1 MYQQAAQAYRQANK
15 TVANPRDLE
24 SGLLLRAAAR
34 LQAISD
40 DWTRQ
45 DKELDQ
51 ALTFNRKLWTILVSF
66 ATGET
71 SELPHDLQENIAN
84 LATFIFK
91 RTMDTMIEPTPEKL
105 TDRKS
110 TRLNSSHNSESR
122 MPSSA

>member
-1 MYQQAAQAYRQANK
+1 MYQQAAHAYRQANR
-15 TVANPRDLE
+15 TVTNPRDLE

-40 DWTRQ
+40 DWTSSER
-45 DKELDQ
+45 DLDQ

-71 SELPHDLQENIAN
+71 SELPPDLQNNIAN

-91 RTMDTMIEPTPEKL
+91 RTMDTMIEPKPEKL
-105 TDRKS
+105 AALININRAIAAGL
-110 TRLNSSHNSESR
+110 RN
-122 MPSSA
+122 

>member
-34 LQAISD
+34 LQAIAD
-40 DWTRQ
+40 DWAKNEK
-45 DKELDQ
+45 DLDQ

-66 ATGET
+66 ATGEN
-71 SELPHDLQENIAN
+71 SELPHDLKENIAN

-91 RTMDTMIEPTPEKL
+91 RTMETLIEPAPEKL
-105 TDRKS
+105 GILISINRS
-110 TRLNSSHNSESR
+110 IAAGLRN
-122 MPSSA
+122 

>member
-15 TVANPRDLE
+15 TVTNPRDLE

-40 DWTRQ
+40 DWTKQ
-45 DKELDQ
+45 EKDLDP

-66 ATGET
+66 ATSEN

-91 RTMDTMIEPTPEKL
+91 RTMDTMIDPTPEKL
-105 TDRKS
+105 TVLIGINRAIAAGL
-110 TRLNSSHNSESR
+110 RN
-122 MPSSA
+122 